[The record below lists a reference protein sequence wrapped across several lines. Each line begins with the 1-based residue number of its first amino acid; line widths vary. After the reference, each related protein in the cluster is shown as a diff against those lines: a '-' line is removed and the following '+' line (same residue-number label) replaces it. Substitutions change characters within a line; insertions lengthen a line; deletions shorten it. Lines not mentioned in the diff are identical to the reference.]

1 MPQGVDLNLDKF
13 NLSRIEKFAGYLPA
27 AAGTNDSLEAKVTLG
42 KAFLKALRERKLE
55 EDVRKCWG
63 ITT

>member
-27 AAGTNDSLEAKVTLG
+27 AAGSNDSLEAKVTLG
-42 KAFLKALRERKLE
+42 KAFLKALRERKLGRDTRE
-55 EDVRKCWG
+55 WSG
-63 ITT
+63 IA